1 MQRTITLAAS
11 GQYVERVNGK
21 VFAALEATGEFQ
33 VELDKEGLQDMVAG
47 RKITGDKFKRVLIKD
62 TSGAQNTIKF
72 YAGNDDIFVQPPVS
86 AVGATNATIVPD
98 SVSPAQFAKTNA
110 STTTPVALTAA
121 ITTFQHATII
131 AKKSLSGT
139 ANTGDV
145 KLGPSAT
152 ANQQPYIL
160 APGDEITLDA
170 PFGKKWNFQSWYL
183 AVENAGDG
191 VVVIYS

>member
-33 VELDKEGLQDMVAG
+33 VELDKEGFQDMVAG
-47 RKITGDKFKRVLIKD
+47 RKITGDKFKRVLLKD
-62 TSGAQNTIKF
+62 TSGASNTIKF

-86 AVGATNATIVPD
+86 AAGATNATIVPD
-98 SVSPAQFAKTNA
+98 SISPAQFAKT
-110 STTTPVALTAA
+110 SVTPGTPVALAA
-121 ITTFQHATII
+121 ASTTFQRATII

-139 ANTGDV
+139 ANAGDV
-145 KLGPSAT
+145 KIGASAS
-152 ANQQPYIL
+152 ANQQPFTL
-160 APGDEITLDA
+160 SPGDEISLEA
-170 PFGKKWNFQSWYL
+170 PFGKKWNFTNWYL
-183 AVENAGDG
+183 DVATSGDG